1 MHIIVPVIYMW
12 NEHSTQGFY
21 YFPVVQNCELLKF
34 KLRIRL
40 ESEDI
45 QHQNVYFF
53 FSGFCHPWYFIYRFV
68 LFIHQYDKFSFFM
81 NNTKM
86 LRQSNKSMSPI
97 PHILKSTAWAKMTCL
112 EYSSHNMIKEKHTAK
127 TQLSIG
133 WPANGPQN
141 LLWITIPNNEKH
153 VTKYN
158 TNRSGKLLKHSY
170 FLLVVYSLE
179 NETVKSRSQ

>member
-1 MHIIVPVIYMW
+1 
-12 NEHSTQGFY
+12 
-21 YFPVVQNCELLKF
+21 
-34 KLRIRL
+34 
-40 ESEDI
+40 
-45 QHQNVYFF
+45 
-53 FSGFCHPWYFIYRFV
+53 
-68 LFIHQYDKFSFFM
+68 M

-86 LRQSNKSMSPI
+86 LRQSNKSMSPHS
-97 PHILKSTAWAKMTCL
+97 PHLKIYCLSKDDVCL

-141 LLWITIPNNEKH
+141 LLWITIQNNEKH

-170 FLLVVYSLE
+170 FLLVIYSLE